1 MTHAASAGPPA
12 DAVPSRSDPTVW
24 RASRL
29 IGGPWGR
36 YAAPGSWWTPLRVLF
51 LLTSFTL
58 LLAYGE
64 KAPCADGNWT
74 ANKQYTHACYSDV
87 IPLWG
92 AERLDAGAVPYRD
105 NGVEYPVL
113 TGGFMWV
120 TAGLTRGVHALFSSQ
135 NEGVLFA
142 MLTCLLL
149 AGCGLLTVAGTAGA
163 AGRRPYDAAIFALSP
178 LLIFHAFSNWDLLAM
193 AFASC
198 ALWAWA
204 REKPVAAG
212 VLIGLGTAAK
222 LYPVFLLVPVI
233 VLAVR
238 TARYRP
244 AVWCTI
250 AAAATWLA
258 VNLPIAAGYYG
269 GWRAFYSFSA
279 TRDTEASTF
288 WFMIHYLVTTGIGN
302 GYPPGWSPPGIA
314 VALALIAA
322 LIGVAT
328 LGLMAP
334 MRPRMG
340 QLAFLAVLAFLLT
353 TKVWSPQYSVWLVPL
368 VALARPRWRI
378 TLLWQFS
385 EIVVWVVT
393 LFWLLGFN
401 DSSHATDYGWLML
414 VLLVRDGFLFVLAGL
429 IIREMWNPQFDV
441 VRASGLDDPG
451 GGVYDEAPDIWHAR
465 RVAREMAYAQ
475 PYIGEATPSDQPTAD
490 QPSADQPTAYQ
501 PSAPTEPSRSTGR
514 WRTDPPRSGYAV
526 RRRAT

>member
-1 MTHAASAGPPA
+1 VTQAASASPPSGPI
-12 DAVPSRSDPTVW
+12 PSRSDPTVW

-36 YAAPGSWWTPLRVLF
+36 YAASGSWWTPLRVLI

-87 IPLWG
+87 IPLWS

-113 TGGFMWV
+113 TGGFMWL
-120 TAGLTRGVHALFSSQ
+120 TSGLTHAARALLGSHD
-135 NEGVLFA
+135 EGVIFA
-142 MLTCLLL
+142 ILTCILL
-149 AGCGLLTVAGTAGA
+149 AVCGLLTVAGTAGA

-193 AFASC
+193 AFTSL

-212 VLIGLGTAAK
+212 VLLGLGTAAK
-222 LYPVFLLVPVI
+222 LYPIFLLVAI
-233 VLAVR
+233 FVLAIR

-244 AVWCTI
+244 AVWCAI
-250 AAAATWLA
+250 ATVATWLA
-258 VNLPIAAGYYG
+258 VNVPIAAGYYD
-269 GWRAFYSFSA
+269 GWRSFYAFSEA
-279 TRDTEASTF
+279 RDTEASTF

-302 GYPPGWSPPGIA
+302 GYPPGWTPPGVA
-314 VALALIAA
+314 VGFALVAA
-322 LIGVAT
+322 LIGVAA
-328 LGLMAP
+328 LGLTAP
-334 MRPRMG
+334 TRPRLA
-340 QLAFLAVLAFLLT
+340 QLAFLCVLAFLLT
-353 TKVWSPQYSVWLVPL
+353 TKVWSPQYSLWLVPL
-368 VALARPRWRI
+368 IALARPRWRI

-401 DSSHATDYGWLML
+401 DSNHATDYGWLML

-429 IIREMWNPQFDV
+429 VIREMWSPQFDV

-451 GGVYDEAPDIWHAR
+451 GGVYDGAPDAWQAR
-465 RVAREMAYAQ
+465 RIERRLAMAAT
-475 PYIGEATPSDQPTAD
+475 IAEEADPA
-490 QPSADQPTAYQ
+490 
-501 PSAPTEPSRSTGR
+501 APP
-514 WRTDPPRSGYAV
+514 D
-526 RRRAT
+526 